1 MLGTI
6 HFIITHSFLHKI
18 IYTSKIIFSEWIKKM
33 KEQHQISKVRRCTT
47 TTHKGFYLELH
58 SPVKSTGG
66 ERDSRPNQ
74 ENFFR
79 PFRSKDEP
87 RGVKLWR
94 GVICGEMVGI
104 ERQLDTITF
113 ISPRVVAQPGRPPDG
128 CNGPH
133 KNKSC
138 YMLPW
143 WPASPIAFQR
153 LSSPDASI
161 LKILYDVQ
169 WRELKGT
176 TTYISIVINFFIQ

>member
-1 MLGTI
+1 MS
-6 HFIITHSFLHKI
+6 HVAWS
-18 IYTSKIIFSEWIKKM
+18 
-33 KEQHQISKVRRCTT
+33 
-47 TTHKGFYLELH
+47 
-58 SPVKSTGG
+58 
-66 ERDSRPNQ
+66 
-74 ENFFR
+74 
-79 PFRSKDEP
+79 
-87 RGVKLWR
+87 WR

-104 ERQLDTITF
+104 ERQLDAITF

-138 YMLPW
+138 YMLPWW

-176 TTYISIVINFFIQ
+176 TYLNFYFHQFFYSMKIFLLDMIFEEETIEAILKWRQVFFEDFGPPFPLDFYSIEFRNFIK

>member
-1 MLGTI
+1 MTQLT
-6 HFIITHSFLHKI
+6 K
-18 IYTSKIIFSEWIKKM
+18 
-33 KEQHQISKVRRCTT
+33 
-47 TTHKGFYLELH
+47 LH
-58 SPVKSTGG
+58 SPVKSIGG
-66 ERDSRPNQ
+66 DRPNQ
-74 ENFFR
+74 RIFLDHLDR
-79 PFRSKDEP
+79 KMSH
-87 RGVKLWR
+87 VAWSWR

-153 LSSPDASI
+153 LSSSDASI

-176 TTYISIVINFFIQ
+176 TTYIFLLLSIFLFTKNISARYDFRGGDDIVVLYVYQCSKKW

>member
-1 MLGTI
+1 MGEIYRINPKILGYPLTTSL
-6 HFIITHSFLHKI
+6 FRMNKENERITPNIQGQKMYDDDSQGFLSWA
-18 IYTSKIIFSEWIKKM
+18 TFSSKIHRGRKRDIDPTKRIFLDHLDRKM
-33 KEQHQISKVRRCTT
+33 SHVAWS
-47 TTHKGFYLELH
+47 
-58 SPVKSTGG
+58 
-66 ERDSRPNQ
+66 
-74 ENFFR
+74 
-79 PFRSKDEP
+79 
-87 RGVKLWR
+87 WR

-113 ISPRVVAQPGRPPDG
+113 ISPRVVVAQPGRPPDG

>member
-1 MLGTI
+1 
-6 HFIITHSFLHKI
+6 
-18 IYTSKIIFSEWIKKM
+18 M

-66 ERDSRPNQ
+66 ERDRPNQ
-74 ENFFR
+74 RIFLDHLDR
-79 PFRSKDEP
+79 KMSH
-87 RGVKLWR
+87 VAWSWR

-161 LKILYDVQ
+161 LKILYEVQ

-176 TTYISIVINFFIQ
+176 TYLNFYFYQFFYSMKIFLLDMIFEEETI